1 MMNKKRMIIFVVMIL
16 LITMICYPKKITI
29 RIGIFAGSNWDVPSG
44 DCYQIIDDA
53 IQIFED
59 KYPLINVE
67 YESGILKDDY
77 SNWLSELYL
86 KGDEPDVFMV
96 LSEDFNTLS
105 SLGALENLESFMQK
119 DKDFS
124 VDHYY
129 ENSLQAGIYQNK
141 QYALPYESNP
151 TLMFVNK
158 TLLDNENIDIPSND
172 WTLDDFYEICQ
183 KVSQDTNHDG
193 YIDQFGCYNFTWLD
207 SVYCHGVS
215 LFDEEGT
222 KCYLSD
228 AGIKDAIT
236 FVQKLNTLNQGHT
249 ITATEFDKGRV
260 AFMPMPFSQY
270 RTYMPYPW
278 RVKKYFSFE
287 WDCVKMPSLKEKTNT
302 TEMST
307 LLMGISSRS
316 SHLKESWEFLKLLT
330 YNENIQKQLFQYS
343 QGISPLKSVVQSS
356 EALSLLGDDIL
367 LNSQVDMGLLN
378 EIMENTLN
386 HSQFKKYDS
395 ALSLID
401 KNITDIIFNKEDID
415 LSLMSLQKEIN
426 QYLNE

>member
-1 MMNKKRMIIFVVMIL
+1 MNKRRIIIFVVIIL

-29 RIGIFAGSNWDVPSG
+29 RIGIFAGSNWDVPNG

-59 KYPLINVE
+59 KYPLVNVE
-67 YESGILKDDY
+67 YESGILKEDY

-86 KGDEPDVFMV
+86 KGEEPDVFMV

-105 SLGALENLESFMQK
+105 SLGALKNLESFMQK

-129 ENSLQAGIYQNK
+129 ENSLQAGIYQDK

-183 KVSQDTNHDG
+183 KVSQDTNNDG

-222 KCYLSD
+222 NCYLND

-249 ITATEFDKGRV
+249 ITATEFDKGSV

-287 WDCVKMPSLKEKTNT
+287 WDCVKMPSLIGKTQT

-330 YNENIQKQLFQYS
+330 YNEDVQKQLFQYS

-386 HSQFKKYDS
+386 HSQFKKYES
-395 ALSLID
+395 TLSLID
-401 KNITDIIFNKEDID
+401 KNITDIIFNEEDID
-415 LSLMSLQKEIN
+415 LSLMSLQREIN